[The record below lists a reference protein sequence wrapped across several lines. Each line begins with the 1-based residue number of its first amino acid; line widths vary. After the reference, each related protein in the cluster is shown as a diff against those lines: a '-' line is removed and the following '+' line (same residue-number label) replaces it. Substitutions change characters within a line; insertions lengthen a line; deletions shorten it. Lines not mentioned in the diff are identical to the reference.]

1 MIKAIYAGSFDP
13 LTSGHLWVIEQGA
26 MLFDELVVAIG
37 VNPTKSCDFTLDERL
52 DMLTETI
59 KHFPNIEV
67 DSYLNKYLID
77 YAQKKQASFI
87 LRGIRNET
95 DYAYER
101 TMRNINGD
109 LDKNVST
116 VFLMPPRDLAE
127 VSSSMV
133 KSMIGPDGWENIV
146 SKYLP
151 PYVCKK
157 FREKFS

>member
-1 MIKAIYAGSFDP
+1 
-13 LTSGHLWVIEQGA
+13 
-26 MLFDELVVAIG
+26 
-37 VNPTKSCDFTLDERL
+37 
-52 DMLTETI
+52 
-59 KHFPNIEV
+59 
-67 DSYLNKYLID
+67 
-77 YAQKKQASFI
+77 
-87 LRGIRNET
+87 
-95 DYAYER
+95 
-101 TMRNINGD
+101 MRNINGD